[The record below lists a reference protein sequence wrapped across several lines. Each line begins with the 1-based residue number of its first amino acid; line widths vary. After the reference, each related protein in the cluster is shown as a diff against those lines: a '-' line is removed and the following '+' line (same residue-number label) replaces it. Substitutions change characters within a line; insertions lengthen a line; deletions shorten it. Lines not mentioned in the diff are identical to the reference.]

1 MKSELRASVLSRLIA
16 SISRY
21 WHVLFLSLLL
31 AAGSVAL
38 SLIIPTFIGKAVDCA
53 VGKGA
58 VNFAGLKS
66 TALGI
71 VVLVALSTALQ
82 LALNLCNNLLTVN
95 VVRDLREAA
104 FRKITLVP
112 LKTVDAHEEGD
123 LVSRVI
129 ADVDQIAD
137 GLLLGFSQ
145 FFTGVIMIIGTMAFL
160 FSINAWIA
168 LEVLL
173 LTPLSLFAARFIA
186 TRTHRMFSLQVKARG
201 EQTAMIDETIGNEK
215 IVQAFGRE
223 QVALARFDKLNAKLA
238 DYSLKAIFYSST
250 TNPVT
255 RFINGLVY
263 ALVALAAAFA
273 VISRSMSVGQ
283 LTCALSYAS
292 QYTKPFNEISSVVT
306 ELQNAL
312 ACAERVYELIDAET
326 ETPDAEGAIECP
338 ANGDVRLEHVRFS
351 YAPER
356 PLIGDFSLS
365 VKPGQKIAI
374 VGPTGC
380 GKTTMINLLMRF
392 YDVNDGGILVGGEDI
407 RNIRRRSL
415 RTTYGM
421 VLQDTWIKTG
431 TVRDNIK
438 FGKPDATDEEIVAA
452 AKASRAHSF
461 IKRLP
466 DGYDTVITGDGGSLS
481 QGQMQLLCI
490 TRVMLSLPPMLILD
504 EATSSIDVRTEVQIQ
519 KAFADMMKG
528 RTSFIVAHRLS
539 TIRAADVI
547 LVMRAGNIVE
557 HGSHAELIAK
567 KGFYAELYESQF
579 ES

>member
-1 MKSELRASVLSRLIA
+1 MKDASRASTLSRLVT

-21 WHVLFLSLLL
+21 WPSVVFSLAL

-38 SLIIPTFIGKAVDCA
+38 SLLIPTFIGNAVDCV
-53 VGKGA
+53 VGKGS
-58 VNFAGLKS
+58 VDFAGLKEA
-66 TALGI
+66 ALWLVI
-71 VVLVALSTALQ
+71 LVALSAILQ
-82 LALNLCNNLLTVN
+82 LALNLCNNRITVN
-95 VVRDLREAA
+95 VIRDLREAA
-104 FRKITLVP
+104 FKKIGRAP
-112 LKTVDAHEEGD
+112 LETIDRHEEGD

-145 FFTGVIMIIGTMAFL
+145 FFTGVIMIAGTMFFL
-160 FSINAWIA
+160 FRIDVWIA

-186 TRTHRMFSLQVKARG
+186 TRTHRMFSRQAKARG
-201 EQTAMIDETIGNEK
+201 EQTAMVDETIGNEK
-215 IVQAFGRE
+215 IVQAFGQE
-223 QVALARFDKLNAKLA
+223 KTAIGRFDKLNEKLS

-250 TNPVT
+250 VNPVT
-255 RFINGLVY
+255 RFVNGLVY
-263 ALVALAAAFA
+263 ALVALAGAFA
-273 VISRSMSVGQ
+273 VIARSMSVGQ

-312 ACAERVYELIDAET
+312 ACAERVYELIDSET
-326 ETPDAEGAIECP
+326 ETPDGENAVACP
-338 ANGDVRLEHVRFS
+338 TDGSVSLADVRFS
-351 YAPER
+351 YTPDK
-356 PLIGDFSLS
+356 PLIQGFSLS
-365 VKPGQKIAI
+365 VSPGQKIAI

-392 YDVNDGGILVGGEDI
+392 YDVNGGRIAVGGEDI
-407 RNIRRRSL
+407 RNIRRKSL

-431 TVRDNIK
+431 TIRDNIR
-438 FGKPDATDEEIVAA
+438 FGKPDATDEEIVEA
-452 AKASRAHSF
+452 AKASHAHSF

-466 DGYDTVITGDGGSLS
+466 DGYATVISGDGNSLS

-519 KAFADMMKG
+519 KAFAGMMKG

-539 TIRAADVI
+539 TIREADVI
-547 LVMRAGNIVE
+547 LAMRSGNIVE
-557 HGSHAELIAK
+557 QGTHAELLAK

-579 ES
+579 AT

>member
-1 MKSELRASVLSRLIA
+1 MKTELRASVLSRLIA

-21 WHVLFLSLLL
+21 WHVMFLSLVL

-58 VNFAGLKS
+58 VNFVGLKA
-66 TALGI
+66 TALWI
-71 VVLVALSTALQ
+71 VILVALSTAFQ

-95 VVRDLREAA
+95 VIRDLREAA

-145 FFTGVIMIIGTMAFL
+145 FFTGVIMIVGTMAFL

-186 TRTHRMFSLQVKARG
+186 TRSHRMFSLQAKARG

-223 QVALARFDKLNAKLA
+223 QAALARFDKLNAKLA

-326 ETPDAEGAIECP
+326 ETSDAESVIECP

-351 YAPER
+351 YVPER

-365 VKPGQKIAI
+365 VSPGQKIAI

-392 YDVNDGGILVGGEDI
+392 YDVNGGGISVGGEDI

-466 DGYDTVITGDGGSLS
+466 DGYDTVISGDGGSLS

-519 KAFADMMKG
+519 KSFADMMKG

-539 TIRAADVI
+539 TIREADVI

>member
-1 MKSELRASVLSRLIA
+1 MKTEFRASVLSRLIA

-38 SLIIPTFIGKAVDCA
+38 SLVIPTFIGKAIDCA

-58 VNFAGLKS
+58 VNFAGLKT
-66 TALGI
+66 TALWI
-71 VVLVALSTALQ
+71 IVLVALSTALQ

-95 VVRDLREAA
+95 VIRDLREAA
-104 FRKITLVP
+104 FRKIALVP
-112 LKTVDAHEEGD
+112 LKTIDAHEEGD

-145 FFTGVIMIIGTMAFL
+145 FFTGVIMIVGTMAFL

-186 TRTHRMFSLQVKARG
+186 TRTHRMFSLQAKARG

-223 QVALARFDKLNAKLA
+223 KAVAARFDKLNAKLA

-312 ACAERVYELIDAET
+312 ACAERVYELIDSET

-338 ANGDVRLEHVRFS
+338 ANGGVRLENVRFS
-351 YAPER
+351 YVPER
-356 PLIGDFSLS
+356 PLISDFSLS
-365 VKPGQKIAI
+365 VQTGQKIAI

-392 YDVNDGGILVGGEDI
+392 YDVNGGSISVGGEDI

-466 DGYDTVITGDGGSLS
+466 DGYDTVISGDGGSLS

-519 KAFADMMKG
+519 KSFADMMKG

-539 TIRAADVI
+539 TIREADVI

-557 HGSHAELIAK
+557 HGSHAELIAQ

-579 ES
+579 ET

>member
-1 MKSELRASVLSRLIA
+1 MKTEFRASVLSRLIA

-38 SLIIPTFIGKAVDCA
+38 SLVIPTFIGKAIDCA

-58 VNFAGLKS
+58 VNFAGLKT
-66 TALGI
+66 TALWI
-71 VVLVALSTALQ
+71 IVLVALSTALQ

-95 VVRDLREAA
+95 VIRDLREAA
-104 FRKITLVP
+104 FRKIALVP
-112 LKTVDAHEEGD
+112 LKTIDAHEEGD

-145 FFTGVIMIIGTMAFL
+145 FFTGVIMIVGTMAFL

-186 TRTHRMFSLQVKARG
+186 TRTHRMFSLQAKARG

-223 QVALARFDKLNAKLA
+223 KAVAARFDKLNAKLA

-312 ACAERVYELIDAET
+312 ACAERVYELIDSET

-338 ANGDVRLEHVRFS
+338 ANGGVRLENVRFS
-351 YAPER
+351 YVPER
-356 PLIGDFSLS
+356 PLISDFSLS
-365 VKPGQKIAI
+365 VQTGQKIAI

-392 YDVNDGGILVGGEDI
+392 YDVNGGSISVGGEDI

-431 TVRDNIK
+431 TVRENIK
-438 FGKPDATDEEIVAA
+438 FGKPDATDEEIIAA

-466 DGYDTVITGDGGSLS
+466 DGYDTVISGDGGSLS

-519 KAFADMMKG
+519 KSFADMMKG

-539 TIRAADVI
+539 TIREADVI

-557 HGSHAELIAK
+557 HGSHAELIAQ

-579 ES
+579 ET